1 MRTLALTKFLLGAVC
16 GVLLVAASAHSVAR
30 GGPPVDGPPTPY
42 DRDALYPTPVTLYG
56 LFNAGLSKPDV
67 SPQASPCGALA
78 ATRHVGIDSVERSRI
93 GLRATELL
101 SGGFQVHMNIEQ
113 SLQLDKGELRLPCE
127 PFDARATVGLSDRM
141 WGRVDLG
148 RIEQAAST
156 LVQRADPWRGN
167 GAASPGWRTYMAPA
181 AVGTRSSGTVTYST
195 PVEPALRATLQLG
208 VPRLQPGQ
216 RRELGGSIAW
226 DRLPWLVGI
235 GWHSWSDG
243 SRATP
248 FVVAHDS
255 GTLRVSGALTLGR
268 LGLTEYRNLFVGAS
282 AYSMGKGDPQRQE
295 WRVGFDQHRVEG
307 GAMGAWQSDDKL
319 SLGWRYRFSRHS
331 WVAVGAALI
340 KPREQR
346 SHAAFDLSLS
356 YSFERNLRVPQ
367 WPK

>member
-1 MRTLALTKFLLGAVC
+1 MRTLALIKVLLGVASGFL
-16 GVLLVAASAHSVAR
+16 GVAGLAQSVAR
-30 GGPPVDGPPTPY
+30 GGQQVDGPPTPN

-56 LFNAGLSKPDV
+56 LVNAGLSKPDV
-67 SPQASPCGALA
+67 SPQASPCGAPA
-78 ATRHVGIDSVERSRI
+78 PTRHVGIDSVERSRI
-93 GLRATELL
+93 GLRSTELL
-101 SGGFQVHMNIEQ
+101 SGGPRVHMNIEQ
-113 SLQLDKGELRLPCE
+113 SLQLDKGELLLPCE
-127 PFDARATVGLSDRM
+127 RFDARATVGLSDRV

-195 PVEPALRATLQLG
+195 PVEPPLRATLQLG
-208 VPRLQPGQ
+208 VPRREPSR

-235 GWHSWSDG
+235 GSHSWSDG

-248 FVVAHDS
+248 LVVVHDS

-268 LGLTEYRNLFVGAS
+268 MGPTEYRNLFVGAS
-282 AYSMGKGDPQRQE
+282 GYSMGTGDPQRQE
-295 WRVGFDQHRVEG
+295 WRVGFNQHRVEG

-331 WVAVGAALI
+331 WMALGAALI
-340 KPREQR
+340 KPREHR
-346 SHAAFDLSLS
+346 SRTAFDLSLS
-356 YSFERNLRVPQ
+356 YSFERDLRVPQ
-367 WPK
+367 WPR